1 MGKKKRKQPVKKE
14 PYNPRHVNELWAKD
28 VDDFTESDWSKVT
41 RLIVKLR
48 RLSRYAQC
56 VTV

>member
-14 PYNPRHVNELWAKD
+14 PYKPRHVNELWAKD

-41 RLIVKLR
+41 RLIVKLK
-48 RLSRYAQC
+48 RLSRCA
-56 VTV
+56 